1 MGANLILDAMDLV
14 SNCKDKLAYFRIKE
28 LKDVLSQLGL
38 AKQGKKQ
45 DLMDRILSVLSEEQ
59 VPSHGLVKKVSYG
72 KDKIAKIVDDTYR
85 KMQGSGANDL
95 ASKNQCISDVKT
107 ANLPEEPDDSCH
119 LDMKIRCF
127 CGGSLITESM
137 IQCEDS
143 RCKVW
148 QHIGCVLI
156 SEKPLEGIMP
166 EIPSSFY
173 CELCRLNRADPF
185 WLTVAHPLLPVKL
198 ISPASAPDGSNPLQ
212 SVDRMYPLSRADR
225 ELLQRSDYDLQAWCI
240 LLNDKVQFRMQWP
253 QYPDLQV
260 NGVQIRTI
268 NRTASQLLGINGRDD
283 GPVVT
288 TCSREGSNK
297 ICFSLCDARV
307 FCFGVRIVKRRT
319 VQQVLNL
326 VPKETCGESFEDA
339 LARVRRCISGGA
351 AIENADSDSD
361 LEVVADT
368 VSVNLRCPMSGS
380 RMKIA
385 GRFKPCIHMGCF
397 DLETFVELNQRSR
410 KWQCPICLKNYSL
423 ENLIIDPYFN
433 RITSLMGNSGEDV
446 NEIDVK
452 PDGSWRAKIS
462 GDIKDLLQWHLPD
475 GTLCATDVGVKPD
488 IPIIPQV
495 KKEIISEGYTGLKL
509 GIRKNNNGDW
519 VFNKPGVTE
528 QHSLGTLALEK
539 SGTFCQNVI
548 PTSSSATGS
557 YRDGEDP
564 SVNQDGGGSFDLHFN
579 GHELDS
585 ISLELYKVGD
595 VCPPIPLENSNLIIL
610 SDSDEDNDTMIS
622 PTTAHEIIPSDCNVV
637 PTDHRRVTDAYPD
650 ESELRTDTVSYL
662 DFCENSADDFVLPLW
677 PLQTCPQNDPG
688 LKLFGSDTDVSDAF
702 AGLGTNDYN
711 LRSNGYG
718 EPCHAQDIPS
728 CPENSSNGSLI
739 NSNPLTYNCGDPSL
753 QIFLPSQPVASI
765 PSQTDL
771 SGHLEIDNGISA
783 DDWMSLS
790 LGGVG
795 EPHLNNTS
803 AIVPSSE
810 QQFTPE
816 ESRESLATASLL
828 LSMSGD
834 RSKSSFN
841 GEKSSISFSHPRQ
854 PRSARKRPFP
864 SINLD
869 SDSD

>member
-1 MGANLILDAMDLV
+1 MDLV
-14 SNCKDKLAYFRIKE
+14 SSVKDKLAYFRIKE
-28 LKDVLSQLGL
+28 LKDVLNQLGL

-45 DLMDRILSVLSEEQ
+45 DLMDRILSVLSDEQ
-59 VPSHGLVKKVSYG
+59 VAHGLAKKVSIG
-72 KDKIAKIVDDTYR
+72 KDKVAKIVDDTYR
-85 KMQGSGANDL
+85 KMQGTSANDL
-95 ASKNQCISDVKT
+95 ASKNNCTSDVKS
-107 ANLPEEPDDSCH
+107 ANLPEERDVSSH
-119 LDMKIRCF
+119 LDMKIRCI
-127 CGGSLITESM
+127 CSGRLITESM

-143 RCKVW
+143 RCQVW
-148 QHIGCVLI
+148 QHIECVLI
-156 SEKPLEGIMP
+156 PDKPLEGIMP

-185 WLTVAHPLLPVKL
+185 WLTVAHPLFPVKL
-198 ISPASAPDGSNPLQ
+198 ISPGTAADGSNPIQ
-212 SVDRMYPLSRADR
+212 SVERVYPLSRADR
-225 ELLQRSDYDLQAWCI
+225 ELLQRSDYDLQVWCI

-253 QYPDLQV
+253 QYPDFHV

-268 NRTASQLLGINGRDD
+268 NRATSQLLGINGRDD

-297 ICFSLCDARV
+297 ICLNFCDARV

-319 VQQVLNL
+319 VQQVLSL
-326 VPKETCGESFEDA
+326 VPKEAYGESFEDA

-351 AIENADSDSD
+351 AVENADSDSD

-368 VSVNLRCPMSGS
+368 VPFNLRCPMSGA

-423 ENLIIDPYFN
+423 ENMIIDPYFN
-433 RITSLMGNSGEDV
+433 RITSLMRNCGEDV
-446 NEIDVK
+446 NEIDIK
-452 PDGSWRAKIS
+452 PDGSWRAKFS

-475 GTLCATDVGVKPD
+475 GTVCTLADTGVKPE
-488 IPIIPQV
+488 IPVFPQV
-495 KKEIISEGYTGLKL
+495 KKEFIAEGYTGLKL

-519 VFNKPGVTE
+519 VFNKPGITE
-528 QHSLGTLALEK
+528 HQSLGTLALEK
-539 SGTFCQNVI
+539 SGDFCQNII

-585 ISLELYKVGD
+585 ISLDLYKVGEPD
-595 VCPPIPLENSNLIIL
+595 PQVPLENLNLIIL
-610 SDSDEDNDTMIS
+610 SDSDEDNVTMIS
-622 PTTAHEIIPSDCNVV
+622 PALVHDTIPSDHNVV
-637 PTDHRRVTDAYPD
+637 PADHREVGDAYPD
-650 ESELRTDTVSYL
+650 ESGMRTDAVSYL
-662 DFCENSADDFVLPLW
+662 GFCDNSTDDFVLPLW
-677 PLQTCPQNDPG
+677 PLQTCPQNGPG

-702 AGLGTNDYN
+702 AGIGPHDYH

-718 EPCHAQDIPS
+718 EACQAQDLPS
-728 CPENSSNGSLI
+728 CPDNSSNGSLM
-739 NSNPLTYNCGDPSL
+739 NSNPLTYSCGDPSL
-753 QIFLPSQPVASI
+753 QIFLPSQPVASV
-765 PSQTDL
+765 PSQIDL
-771 SGHLEIDNGISA
+771 SGQLEIDNSISA
-783 DDWMSLS
+783 DDWMSLT

-795 EPHLNNTS
+795 EPHVNSTS
-803 AIVPSSE
+803 ANGQSSE
-810 QQFTPE
+810 QHFTPE

-828 LSMSGD
+828 LSMSGGD
-834 RSKSSFN
+834 RSKSNFN
-841 GEKSSISFSHPRQ
+841 GEKSSLSFSHPRQ
-854 PRSARKRPFP
+854 PRSIRKRPFQ

-869 SDSD
+869 SDSE